1 MKDTIK
7 AILTVIMLVSIFIL
21 YGSLVTLAAMFIIS
35 ESVLLGIA
43 FISIFTII
51 GAILSLEAIDK
62 FW

>member
-21 YGSLVTLAAMFIIS
+21 YSSLVTLAATFIIA

-43 FISIFTII
+43 FIAVFTII

-62 FW
+62 F